1 MNKTKWRLD
10 RGGIIDIEILV
21 DGENC
26 NNLTQS
32 ERKYPVKGRTKG
44 QEYDNILYENEYDNI
59 NFPDDNPTGTGH
71 TETKGVGSANFII
84 PVSVVAALLTLGFII
99 FAIYCCSQAKQK
111 EDQMKVDEN
120 PVYGDGNYD
129 CGDKNYLKDTNN
141 YYDR

>member
-1 MNKTKWRLD
+1 MGKTKWRLPNG
-10 RGGIIDIEILV
+10 RFINIEIQE
-21 DGENC
+21 DEENC
-26 NNLTQS
+26 NSLTQS
-32 ERKYPVKGRTKG
+32 ERKYQVKSTTKG
-44 QEYDNILYENEYDNI
+44 QENYPEFYDII
-59 NFPDDNPTGTGH
+59 NFPDDNRTGTGH
-71 TETKGVGSANFII
+71 TESKSVGSANFII

-99 FAIYCCSQAKQK
+99 FAIYCCSQAKHK